1 MKWRDSMKRPTKM
14 KFYKYMKDK
23 YGKDFTDKDKI
34 EAYDTLLELIGE
46 MNESD
51 NSMNAF
57 VELTLLNKTDRLIYR
72 NTMAVLGTELTP
84 VQLDQYISTIEYALE
99 YIS

>member
-1 MKWRDSMKRPTKM
+1 
-14 KFYKYMKDK
+14 MKDK
-23 YGKDFTDKDKI
+23 YGKSFTDKDKV
-34 EAYDTLLELIGE
+34 EAFDTLLELIGE

-51 NSMNAF
+51 NAMSTF
-57 VELTLLNKTDRLIYR
+57 IELTLLNKTDRLIYR

>member
-1 MKWRDSMKRPTKM
+1 MKRPTKM

-23 YGKDFTDKDKI
+23 YGKSFTDKDKV
-34 EAYDTLLELIGE
+34 EAFDTLLELIGE

-51 NSMNAF
+51 NAMSTF
-57 VELTLLNKTDRLIYR
+57 IELTLLNKTDRLIYR

-84 VQLDQYISTIEYALE
+84 GQLDQYISTIEYALE

>member
-1 MKWRDSMKRPTKM
+1 MKRPTKKSFYEYM
-14 KFYKYMKDK
+14 SIKYDCKFKSN
-23 YGKDFTDKDKI
+23 
-34 EAYDTLLELIGE
+34 EAYMTLLDVIQEADKSEKSFMDL
-46 MNESD
+46 
-51 NSMNAF
+51 A
-57 VELTLLNKTDRLIYR
+57 ELTLMNKTDRLIYR

>member
-1 MKWRDSMKRPTKM
+1 MKKRPTK
-14 KFYKYMKDK
+14 KSFYEYMSERFNTKD
-23 YGKDFTDKDKI
+23 YRNT
-34 EAYDTLLELIGE
+34 EMYDTLLEVIADAS
-46 MNESD
+46 SD
-51 NSMNAF
+51 DGRLMELA
-57 VELTLLNKTDRLIYR
+57 ELTIMNKTDRLIYR

>member
-57 VELTLLNKTDRLIYR
+57 VELTLLSKTDRLIYR
-72 NTMAVLGTELTP
+72 NKMACAGIEMTP
-84 VQLDQYISTIEYALE
+84 MQVDEYLATVEYGLE
-99 YIS
+99 YIT

>member
-1 MKWRDSMKRPTKM
+1 M

-23 YGKDFTDKDKI
+23 YGKSFTDKDKV
-34 EAYDTLLELIGE
+34 EAFDTLLELIGE

-51 NSMNAF
+51 NAMSTF
-57 VELTLLNKTDRLIYR
+57 IELTLLNKTDRLIYR